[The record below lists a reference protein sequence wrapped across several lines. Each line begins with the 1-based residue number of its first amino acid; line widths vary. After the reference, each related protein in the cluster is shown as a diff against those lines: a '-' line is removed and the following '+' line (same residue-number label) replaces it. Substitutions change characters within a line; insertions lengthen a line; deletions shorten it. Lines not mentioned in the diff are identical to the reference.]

1 MSKILYRENHAEVDA
16 IDTGLGNKWR
26 WDWME
31 KVVSVDMNTFE
42 RITWKS
48 DDPLNICLK
57 DCINKVDEPG
67 KAICLLCKKSDN
79 VLKYGIRGVAA
90 LTKHVQRV
98 TM

>member
-26 WDWME
+26 WDWLV
-31 KVVSVDMNTFE
+31 VVSVDMNKCE

-57 DCINKVDEPG
+57 D
-67 KAICLLCKKSDN
+67 
-79 VLKYGIRGVAA
+79 GIRKSMNLERPYVYCVRS
-90 LTKHVQRV
+90 LI
-98 TM
+98 MC